1 MIEKLQG
8 LKKNIKNDLIVFGAT
23 GFTGKL
29 VVEYLIKHYGLEN
42 QKFTWAIAGRD
53 KAKLEELKQSFICID
68 PRSASIDTLVADSF
82 DSKSL
87 DNLASSCSTIISTVG
102 PYLKYGLPLVES
114 CVKNHT
120 NYCDLTGEVPFIR
133 ESIDL
138 FHEKAIKNKCRIIH
152 SCGFDS
158 IPSDLGVLLLQK
170 KSLKKFNKVCDDV
183 NLYVRSIKGGLS
195 GGTISSI
202 INISKYIDSH
212 PEKKSV
218 LKSPFSLNPIDKI
231 KNNVRQPV
239 LKSIRWDSSFN
250 KWICPFLM
258 SGINTRIVH
267 RTNAITEFSYGKN
280 FRYNE
285 VSSFDRG
292 LNGFLKA
299 FAMLMT
305 LFFLQLSLR
314 INLLIWILKKTTFP
328 KPGEGPSK
336 HKMKNG
342 FFKMKIIGFINK
354 IRKNS
359 VTVTGDSDPGYSATA
374 KMLTESAICILLN
387 EDKIPKKYGV
397 LTPASGI
404 GLILIERLKEKGISF
419 TID

>member
-1 MIEKLQG
+1 MIRKLKG

-68 PRSASIDTLVADSF
+68 PRSASIDTFVADSF

-87 DNLASSCSTIISTVG
+87 DNLASSCNTIISTVG

-138 FHEKAIKNKCRIIH
+138 FHEKAIKNKCKIIH

-158 IPSDLGVLLLQK
+158 IPSDLAVLLLQK
-170 KSLKKFNKVCDDV
+170 KSLEKFNKVCDNV
-183 NLYVRSIKGGLS
+183 SLYVRSIKGGLS

-202 INISKYIDSH
+202 INISKYTNSH
-212 PEKKSV
+212 PEKRSV
-218 LKSPFSLNPIDKI
+218 LESPFSLNPIDKI

-267 RTNAITEFSYGKN
+267 RTNAVTEFSYGKN

-285 VSSFDRG
+285 VSSYDSG

-299 FAMLMT
+299 FNMLMT
-305 LFFLQLSLR
+305 LFFLQLSLKT
-314 INLLIWILKKTTFP
+314 NLLIWILKKTIFP

-336 HKMKNG
+336 HTMENG

-354 IRKNS
+354 MRKNS

-387 EDKIPKKYGV
+387 KNKIPQKYGV

>member
-1 MIEKLQG
+1 M
-8 LKKNIKNDLIVFGAT
+8 KKNIKTDLIVFGAT

-29 VVEYLIKHYGLEN
+29 VIEYLIKNYGTKN

-53 KAKLEELKQSFICID
+53 KAKLEELKQSFIGID
-68 PRSASIDTLVADSF
+68 SQSVNIETYVADSF
-82 DSKSL
+82 NSQSL
-87 DNLASSCSTIISTVG
+87 DILTSSCRIIISTVG

-138 FHEKAIKNKCRIIH
+138 FHEKALNNKCRVIH

-170 KSLKKFNKVCDDV
+170 NSLEKFNKVCEKV
-183 NLYVRSIKGGLS
+183 NLYVRSIKGGVS
-195 GGTISSI
+195 GGTISSM
-202 INISKYIDSH
+202 INIKKYIHSH
-212 PEKKSV
+212 PDKRNV
-218 LKSPFSLNPIDKI
+218 LKSPYSLNPIDKI
-231 KNNVRQPV
+231 NNSTRQPV
-239 LKSIRWDSSFN
+239 LKSVRWDNSFN
-250 KWICPFLM
+250 KWTSPFLM
-258 SGINTRIVH
+258 SGVNTRVVQ
-267 RTNAITEFSYGKN
+267 RTNAIAEFSYGEN

-285 VSSFDRG
+285 VSSFDSG

-299 FAMLMT
+299 FNMLMT

-314 INLLIWILKKTTFP
+314 TNLLIWVLKKTIFP

-387 EDKIPKKYGV
+387 ENRIPKKYGV

>member
-1 MIEKLQG
+1 M
-8 LKKNIKNDLIVFGAT
+8 KKNIKNDLIVFGAT

-29 VVEYLIKHYGLEN
+29 VIEYLIKNYGTKN

-53 KAKLEELKQSFICID
+53 KAKLEELKQSFIGID
-68 PRSASIDTLVADSF
+68 SQSVNIETYVADSF
-82 DSKSL
+82 NSQSL
-87 DNLASSCSTIISTVG
+87 DILTSSCRIIISTVG

-138 FHEKAIKNKCRIIH
+138 FHEKALNNKCRVIH

-170 KSLKKFNKVCDDV
+170 NSLEKFNKVCEKV
-183 NLYVRSIKGGLS
+183 NLYVRSIKGGVS
-195 GGTISSI
+195 GGTISSM
-202 INISKYIDSH
+202 INIKKYIHSH
-212 PEKKSV
+212 PDKRNV
-218 LKSPFSLNPIDKI
+218 LKSPYSLNPIDKI
-231 KNNVRQPV
+231 NNSTRQPV
-239 LKSIRWDSSFN
+239 LKSVRWDNSFN
-250 KWICPFLM
+250 KWTSPFLM
-258 SGINTRIVH
+258 SGVNTRVVQ
-267 RTNAITEFSYGKN
+267 RTNAIAEFSYGKN

-285 VSSFDRG
+285 VSSFDSG

-299 FAMLMT
+299 FNMLMT

-314 INLLIWILKKTTFP
+314 TNLLIWIFKKTIFP

-387 EDKIPKKYGV
+387 ENRIPKKYGV

>member
-1 MIEKLQG
+1 M
-8 LKKNIKNDLIVFGAT
+8 KKNIKNDLIVFGAT

-29 VVEYLIKHYGLEN
+29 VIEYLIKNYGTKN

-53 KAKLEELKQSFICID
+53 KAKLEELKQSFIGID
-68 PRSASIDTLVADSF
+68 SQSVNIETYVADSF
-82 DSKSL
+82 NSQSL
-87 DNLASSCSTIISTVG
+87 DILTSSCRIIISTVG

-138 FHEKAIKNKCRIIH
+138 FHEKALNNKCRVIH

-170 KSLKKFNKVCDDV
+170 NSLKRFNKVCEKV
-183 NLYVRSIKGGLS
+183 NLYVRSISGGVS
-195 GGTISSI
+195 GGTISSM
-202 INISKYIDSH
+202 INIIKYIRSH
-212 PEKKSV
+212 PDKRNV
-218 LKSPFSLNPIDKI
+218 LKSPYSLNPIDKI
-231 KNNVRQPV
+231 NNSTRQPV
-239 LKSIRWDSSFN
+239 LKSVRWDNSLN
-250 KWICPFLM
+250 KWISPFLM
-258 SGINTRIVH
+258 SGVNTRVVQ
-267 RTNAITEFSYGKN
+267 RTNAIAEFSYGKN

-285 VSSFDRG
+285 VSSFDSG

-299 FAMLMT
+299 FNMLMT

-314 INLLIWILKKTTFP
+314 TKLLIWILKKTIFP

-342 FFKMKIIGFINK
+342 FFKMKIIGFMNK

-387 EDKIPKKYGV
+387 ENKIPKKYGV

>member
-1 MIEKLQG
+1 MKE
-8 LKKNIKNDLIVFGAT
+8 NIKDDLIVFGAT

-29 VVEYLIKHYGLEN
+29 VVEYLIKYYGLEN
-42 QKFTWAIAGRD
+42 KKFTWGIAGRD
-53 KAKLEELKQSFICID
+53 KKKLEKLKESFIGID
-68 PRSASIDTLVADSF
+68 PQSVNIRTYVADSF
-82 DSKSL
+82 YSKSL
-87 DNLASSCSTIISTVG
+87 DVLTSSCRAIISTVG

-138 FHEKAIKNKCRIIH
+138 FHEKALNNKCRVIH

-170 KSLKKFNKVCDDV
+170 NSLEKFNKVCEKV
-183 NLYVRSIKGGLS
+183 NLYVRSIKGGVS
-195 GGTISSI
+195 GGTISSM
-202 INISKYIDSH
+202 INIKKYIHSH
-212 PEKKSV
+212 PDKRNV
-218 LKSPFSLNPIDKI
+218 LKSPYSLNPIDKI
-231 KNNVRQPV
+231 NNNTRQPV
-239 LKSIRWDSSFN
+239 LKSVRWDNSFN
-250 KWICPFLM
+250 KWISPFLM
-258 SGINTRIVH
+258 SGVNTRVVQ
-267 RTNAITEFSYGKN
+267 RTNAIAEFSYGKN

-292 LNGFLKA
+292 FNGFLKA
-299 FAMLMT
+299 FTMLMT

-314 INLLIWILKKTTFP
+314 TNLLIWILKKTTFP

-336 HKMKNG
+336 QKMKKG

-354 IRKNS
+354 MRKNS

-387 EDKIPKKYGV
+387 ENKLPKKYGV

>member
-1 MIEKLQG
+1 M
-8 LKKNIKNDLIVFGAT
+8 KKNIKNDLIVFGAT

-29 VVEYLIKHYGLEN
+29 VIEYLIKNYGTKN

-53 KAKLEELKQSFICID
+53 KAKLDELKQSFIGID
-68 PRSASIDTLVADSF
+68 SQSVNIETYVADSF
-82 DSKSL
+82 NSQSL
-87 DNLASSCSTIISTVG
+87 DILTSSCRIIISTVG

-138 FHEKAIKNKCRIIH
+138 FHEKALNNKCRVIH

-170 KSLKKFNKVCDDV
+170 NSLKRFNKVCEKV
-183 NLYVRSIKGGLS
+183 NLYVRSISGGVS
-195 GGTISSI
+195 GGTISSM
-202 INISKYIDSH
+202 INIIKYIRSH
-212 PEKKSV
+212 PDKRNV
-218 LKSPFSLNPIDKI
+218 LKSPYSLNPIDKI
-231 KNNVRQPV
+231 NNSIRQPV
-239 LKSIRWDSSFN
+239 LKSVRWDNSFN
-250 KWICPFLM
+250 KWISPFLM
-258 SGINTRIVH
+258 SGVNTRVVQ
-267 RTNAITEFSYGKN
+267 RTNAIAEFSYGKN

-285 VSSFDRG
+285 VSSFDSG

-299 FAMLMT
+299 FNMLMT

-314 INLLIWILKKTTFP
+314 TNLLIWILKKTIFP

-342 FFKMKIIGFINK
+342 FFKMKIIGFMNK

-387 EDKIPKKYGV
+387 ENKIPKKYGV

>member
-1 MIEKLQG
+1 M
-8 LKKNIKNDLIVFGAT
+8 KKNIKNDLIVFGAT

-29 VVEYLIKHYGLEN
+29 VVEYLIKNYGTRN

-53 KAKLEELKQSFICID
+53 KAKLEELKQSFIGID
-68 PRSASIDTLVADSF
+68 SQSVNIETYVADSF
-82 DSKSL
+82 NSQSL
-87 DNLASSCSTIISTVG
+87 DVLTSSCSIIISTVG

-114 CVKNHT
+114 CVKNYT

-138 FHEKAIKNKCRIIH
+138 FHEKALNNKCRIIH

-170 KSLKKFNKVCDDV
+170 NSLEKFNKVCERV
-183 NLYVRSIKGGLS
+183 NLYVRSIKGGVS
-195 GGTISSI
+195 GGTISSM
-202 INISKYIDSH
+202 INIKKYIQSH
-212 PEKKSV
+212 PDKRNI
-218 LKSPFSLNPIDKI
+218 LKSPYSLNPIDKI
-231 KNNVRQPV
+231 NNSIRQPV
-239 LKSIRWDSSFN
+239 LKSVRWDSTFN
-250 KWICPFLM
+250 KWTSPFLM
-258 SGINTRIVH
+258 SGINTRVVQ
-267 RTNAITEFSYGKN
+267 RTNAIAEFSYGEN

-285 VSSFDRG
+285 MSSFDSG

-299 FAMLMT
+299 SNMLMT

-314 INLLIWILKKTTFP
+314 TNLLIWILKKTIFP
-328 KPGEGPSK
+328 KSGEGPSK

-354 IRKNS
+354 MRKNS

-387 EDKIPKKYGV
+387 ENKIPKKYGV

-404 GLILIERLKEKGISF
+404 GLILIERLKDKGISF
-419 TID
+419 KID

>member
-1 MIEKLQG
+1 M
-8 LKKNIKNDLIVFGAT
+8 KKNIKNDLIVFGAT

-29 VVEYLIKHYGLEN
+29 VIEYLIKNYGTKN
-42 QKFTWAIAGRD
+42 KKFTWAIAGRD
-53 KAKLEELKQSFICID
+53 KAKLEELKQSFIGID
-68 PRSASIDTLVADSF
+68 SQSVNIETYVADSF
-82 DSKSL
+82 NSQSL
-87 DNLASSCSTIISTVG
+87 DILTSSCRIIISTVG
-102 PYLKYGLPLVES
+102 PYLKYGLPLVEY

-138 FHEKAIKNKCRIIH
+138 FHEKALNNKCRVIH

-170 KSLKKFNKVCDDV
+170 NSLKRFNKVCEKV
-183 NLYVRSIKGGLS
+183 NLYVRSISGGVS
-195 GGTISSI
+195 GGTISSM
-202 INISKYIDSH
+202 INIIKYIRSH
-212 PEKKSV
+212 PDKRNV
-218 LKSPFSLNPIDKI
+218 LKSPYSLNPIDKI
-231 KNNVRQPV
+231 NNSIRQPV
-239 LKSIRWDSSFN
+239 LKSVRWDNSFN
-250 KWICPFLM
+250 KWISPFLM
-258 SGINTRIVH
+258 SGINTRVVQ
-267 RTNAITEFSYGKN
+267 RTNAIAEFSYGKN

-285 VSSFDRG
+285 VSSFDSG

-299 FAMLMT
+299 FNMLMT

-314 INLLIWILKKTTFP
+314 TKLLIWILKKTIFP

-342 FFKMKIIGFINK
+342 FFKMKIIGFMNK

-387 EDKIPKKYGV
+387 ENKIPKKYGV